1 MAAELVIYTHPDCEY
16 SNALKLEMQEL
27 GVEFEEI
34 DLAVRPD
41 EWARVEEL
49 TEGRRVTPVSVE
61 GELVTVGF
69 HGVG

>member
-16 SNALKLEMQEL
+16 SNALKREMQEL
-27 GVEFEEI
+27 RVEFEEI